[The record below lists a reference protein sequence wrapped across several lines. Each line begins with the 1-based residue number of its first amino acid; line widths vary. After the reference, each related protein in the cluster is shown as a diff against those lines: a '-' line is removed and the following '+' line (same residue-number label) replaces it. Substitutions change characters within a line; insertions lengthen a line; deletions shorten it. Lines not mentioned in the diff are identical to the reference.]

1 MKIEIISETIQLTPE
16 NDAESIYLN
25 YIFDPL
31 GYNVYKS
38 STDISKYFTLIYN
51 LEKKLEIK

>member
-1 MKIEIISETIQLTPE
+1 MKIEIISDTIQLTPE
-16 NDAESIYLN
+16 NDAESIYLK
-25 YIFDPL
+25 YIFDPV

-38 STDISKYFTLIYN
+38 SNDISKYFTLIYN